1 MKKGTYMTKRD
12 IVLKIANDTHKLN
25 SHKRL
30 TKNQIAEV
38 VQCTL
43 NCISDELSA
52 GNHIELRDFGVF
64 KIAVAKPRK
73 GRNPNKP
80 ENEVIIPEHV
90 VVKFKPGL
98 RLKKN
103 ISKIN
108 IPNIK

>member
-1 MKKGTYMTKRD
+1 MTKRD
-12 IVLKIANDTHKLN
+12 IILKIANDTHKLN
-25 SHKRL
+25 SHKKL
-30 TKNQIAEV
+30 TKNQIAKV

-43 NCISDELSA
+43 NCISNELSS

-64 KIAVAKPRK
+64 KVAVAKSKK

-90 VVKFKPGL
+90 VVRFKPGL
-98 RLKKN
+98 RLKNN

-108 IPNIK
+108 ITTIK